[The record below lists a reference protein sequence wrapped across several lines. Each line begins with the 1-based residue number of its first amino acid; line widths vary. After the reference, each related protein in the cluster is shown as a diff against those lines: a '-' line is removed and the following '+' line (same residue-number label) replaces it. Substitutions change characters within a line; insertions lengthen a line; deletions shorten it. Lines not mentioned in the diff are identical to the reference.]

1 MAISSLVFPSFLSTP
16 AYENKK
22 VTFKALTPSMFDLSD
37 SNVAAKALQ
46 DTIDYVGDKGKGGQI
61 TGDFINNIKNNGFGI
76 PDGFNL
82 DSSVTLPYPVSLSD
96 NQNHNWENTEGAI
109 AQITNNILSPSGG
122 SSGDP
127 SDPSDPGGK
136 KGKGKGKGKGF
147 TSVFLK
153 KVLGDGKKMYGAAL
167 NEFGVR
173 KAIIDPGYFQNYNGS
188 TPRSFTMAYT
198 LVPQSQK
205 EAQTIKDIILWF
217 KQYSSPTY
225 VPNTPIMGAPFVFNI
240 SFAGNQYI
248 TDMFKMDKCVLTG
261 ISVDYASDGSFM
273 LYKDGFPKQI
283 GLTLNF
289 AEVELKYA
297 QDYAGLVKKT
307 IPDNRSK
314 LGSKSSL
321 KKNTNRSPNNNT
333 NRSPNNNPFWM
344 F

>member
-1 MAISSLVFPSFLSTP
+1 MTISSLVFPSFLSTP

-22 VTFKALTPSMFDLSD
+22 VTFKALKPNEWDTSE
-37 SNVAAKALQ
+37 SNALFKSVK
-46 DTIDYVGDKGKGGQI
+46 DTIDYVVPGLGQKTLDTFNEMKDAAI
-61 TGDFINNIKNNGFGI
+61 GI

-96 NQNHNWENTEGAI
+96 NQNHNWENTEGI
-109 AQITNNILSPSGG
+109 MSQLTNNILNASGE
-122 SSGDP
+122 SLSNWGDK
-127 SDPSDPGGK
+127 DDDDGKGGKEGGK
-136 KGKGKGKGKGF
+136 KGKGNKMAIF
-147 TSVFLK
+147 K
-153 KVLGDGKKMYGAAL
+153 KVLGDGKKMYNAVANKL
-167 NEFGVR
+167 GVR
-173 KAIIDPGYFQNYNGS
+173 KAVIDPGYFQNYNGS

-217 KQYSSPTY
+217 KQYSSPTF
-225 VPNTPIMGAPFVFNI
+225 VPNSPLMGAPFIFNI

-283 GLTLNF
+283 GLALNF

-297 QDYAGLVKKT
+297 QDYAGLVKKKVA
-307 IPDNRSK
+307 DKRSE
-314 LGSKSSL
+314 LGSKRSSIKDS
-321 KKNTNRSPNNNT
+321 KKA
-333 NRSPNNNPFWM
+333 
-344 F
+344 